1 MLPAVSLTVN
11 QPSLLL
17 TACYPLQVIQCTMNV
32 ILSVLLQN
40 DVQLMIPLKILF

>member
-32 ILSVLLQN
+32 ILSVLLQ
-40 DVQLMIPLKILF
+40 LMIPLKILF